1 MSFRGPVNTPSCT
14 YNSDYQFAQKWGG
27 CMSSHEPLWCVC
39 TAVSGSWVSPP
50 VLLLVQSLQLTQEL
64 EVQ

>member
-14 YNSDYQFAQKWGG
+14 FNSNYQCAQKWEGY
-27 CMSSHEPLWCVC
+27 MSSHKPLWCVC
-39 TAVSGSWVSPP
+39 TAVGGSWVSPP
-50 VLLLVQSLQLTQEL
+50 LLVLVQFLQLTQEL